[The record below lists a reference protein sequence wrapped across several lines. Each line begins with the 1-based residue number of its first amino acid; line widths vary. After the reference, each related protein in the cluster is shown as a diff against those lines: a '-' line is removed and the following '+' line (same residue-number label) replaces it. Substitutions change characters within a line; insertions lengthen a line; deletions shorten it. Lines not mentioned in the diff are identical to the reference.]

1 MKSTGNIR
9 FLCIFI
15 FCFFICGTCLKA
27 QFAVETTDSVDSLPK
42 PQGAI
47 PFKDYRGAI
56 IVDALVKDSVK
67 IKAHFDTGAW
77 GIAVPDRFKSPDN
90 KVKLKIGDLENTLK
104 ASYLEEGNTFLNWF
118 GGECVLF
125 GWDFF
130 EGKIV
135 EVSYKDYYIRVLQPE
150 DLRKLGDYDRV
161 EFRNKGKRLILS
173 ASVIIQNKNI
183 SGDFWIDTGL
193 NGLIFFTHNIPG
205 LYNLKFDETKAGRA
219 KNMYN
224 NQTKIDI
231 LTADTV
237 KIGKSFVAGRD
248 ILFPQSEW
256 FVFKPNDLYIGLL
269 GNQFFHNFSVIFDFR
284 KNCLYLKPF
293 QD

>member
-1 MKSTGNIR
+1 MKNSEKIK
-9 FLCIFI
+9 FLCVFI
-15 FCFFICGTCLKA
+15 FSFSICCVCLKA
-27 QFAVETTDSVDSLPK
+27 QFAIETLSGEEITGI
-42 PQGAI
+42 PQGAV

-56 IVDALVKDSVK
+56 ILDGMVNDTVQ

-77 GIAVPDRFKSPDN
+77 GIAVPVRFKSPDN
-90 KVKLKIGDLENTLK
+90 MVKLKIGEWENSLK

-130 EGKIV
+130 DGKIV
-135 EVSYKDYYIRVLQPE
+135 EVSYRDYYLRVLQPQ
-150 DLRKLGDYDRV
+150 DLQELEGYNRV
-161 EFRNKGKRLILS
+161 DFRNKGKRLILT
-173 ASVIIQNKNI
+173 ADVKMQGKYI

-193 NGLIFFTHNIPG
+193 NGLIFFTHNIPE
-205 LYNLKFDETKAGRA
+205 LYNLTLDDTKAGRA

-231 LTADTV
+231 LVADTV
-237 KIGKSFVAGRD
+237 RIGDSFVIDRD

-269 GNQFFHNFSVIFDFR
+269 GNQFFHNFSVVFDFR
-284 KNCLYLKPF
+284 KNQLYLKPF
-293 QD
+293 ED